1 MYEESRSTDTD
12 TNISLMLKISDKDFK
27 AVIIEIIQQT
37 VSKTQVKKMESFSKE
52 IEDMKKDQM
61 KILQMKNKIIKIR
74 SSMMGSAEEWK
85 GQRKEFINSKTV
97 Q

>member
-1 MYEESRSTDTD
+1 
-12 TNISLMLKISDKDFK
+12 MLKISDKDFK
-27 AVIIEIIQQT
+27 VVIIEIIQQT
-37 VSKTQVKKMESFSKE
+37 VSKTQMKKVESLSKV

-61 KILQMKNKIIKIR
+61 KILQIKNKIIKIK

-85 GQRKEFINSKTV
+85 GQRKEFISSKTI